1 MIWNNLTCKETYR
14 DAVKEGGGYP
24 VDSNP
29 IMSGSSDTS
38 LADEERDSCVGYLA
52 GCGYMMERCGTSV
65 ETATDG
71 GYDDLDGKECGHY
84 SEN

>member
-52 GCGYMMERCGTSV
+52 GCG
-65 ETATDG
+65 
-71 GYDDLDGKECGHY
+71 
-84 SEN
+84 